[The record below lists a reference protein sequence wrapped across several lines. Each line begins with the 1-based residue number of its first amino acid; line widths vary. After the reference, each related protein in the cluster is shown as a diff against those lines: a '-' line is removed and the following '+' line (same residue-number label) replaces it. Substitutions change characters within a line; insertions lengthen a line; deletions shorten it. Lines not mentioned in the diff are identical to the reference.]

1 MIKKVL
7 VTGADGFIGSHLVEN
22 LVSSGISVRAFCYYN
37 SLNSIGWLSDL
48 PKKILDSVEIIY
60 GDIRD
65 FDRVD
70 SAVNGCNAVIH
81 LAALIAIPYSYSAP
95 RSYIETNVIGT
106 LNILQSSLKNNI
118 ERFIQTST
126 SEVYG
131 TAQYVPI
138 DEKHPLKG
146 QSPYSASKIASDQIA
161 YSFFSSFNLP
171 VVTLR
176 PFNTYGPRQSNRAVI
191 PTIISQAL
199 KNNIIK
205 IGNTDP
211 TRDFNFIK
219 DTVASFKAVLLSNKG
234 AGDLFNIG
242 SNFEVSIADTVKLIA
257 NLMGTDIELQH
268 EERRIRP
275 EKSEVE
281 RLFASNK
288 KFIDQFNYI
297 PLYSGVDGFTK
308 GLQETIKW
316 FSDPVNLS
324 KYNTDEYVI

>member
-1 MIKKVL
+1 MINKVL
-7 VTGADGFIGSHLVEN
+7 VTGADGFIGSHLVES
-22 LVSSGISVRAFCYYN
+22 LVNSGLNVKAFCYYN

-48 PKKILDSVEIIY
+48 PKNILDSVEIIH

-65 FDRVD
+65 SDRVD
-70 SAVNGCNAVIH
+70 SAVNSCNAVIH

-219 DTVASFKAVLLSNKG
+219 DTVASFKAALLSNKG

-242 SNFEVSIADTVKLIA
+242 SNFEVSIADTAELIS

-275 EKSEVE
+275 EKSEVK

>member
-48 PKKILDSVEIIY
+48 PKKILDSVEIIH